1 MKKIVSCVLLIAMAA
16 MLTAAGNKDGESEK
30 RFEIKFAHYLAESH
44 PAHPAAAAFA
54 KAVAEWTG
62 GSVMVVIDPNSM
74 LGNLQEL

>member
-44 PAHPAAAAFA
+44 PAHQAAAAFA
-54 KAVAEWTG
+54 KAV
-62 GSVMVVIDPNSM
+62 VFLLN
-74 LGNLQEL
+74 GNIIIIL